1 MGKKKQK
8 RKATVVDS
16 SDDDQVSENGVSAMV
31 VDLSLA
37 SDDQVI
43 KRKPK
48 KVINLAASLD
58 TDIEEIQNPET
69 AEEEL
74 GEFQC

>member
-16 SDDDQVSENGVSAMV
+16 SDDDQVSKNGDSAMV
-31 VDLSLA
+31 VNLSLA

-43 KRKPK
+43 KWKPK